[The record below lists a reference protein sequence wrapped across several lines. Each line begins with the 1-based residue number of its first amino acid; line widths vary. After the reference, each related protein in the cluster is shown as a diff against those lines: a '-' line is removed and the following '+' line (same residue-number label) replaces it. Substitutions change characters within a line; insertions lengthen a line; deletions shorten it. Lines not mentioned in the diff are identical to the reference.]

1 MDIYLID
8 YWAQS
13 GQSRW
18 HQASALAKIS
28 GTALTIAAVV
38 LSGDIFVLVAVYL
51 LLAAVVAGTRLGTR
65 RILLLAAYPGI
76 FAVLFALS
84 RWDGDWLTPATIIA
98 KALTAALATVL
109 LIITTPYPDVF
120 AAFQRVFPRLVGD
133 ALFLTYR
140 AFFLTLESMGHL
152 LTALRLRGGLVPGH
166 YVSNARNIAS
176 SLGLLLVNS
185 LDMSQRLYDVLS
197 VRGYNGRLAGSDRW
211 RRLSLVV
218 TRSGPESVACDNQRS
233 LADWPPLGLGVLAL
247 ALSLAGRAGWLF
259 GLGGRLIMVTAA
271 LAVLVG
277 VLLYPRWGSPES
289 AVPTAD

>member
-18 HQASALAKIS
+18 HQASALAKMI

-38 LSGDIFVLVAVYL
+38 LSGDIFVLVAIYL
-51 LLAAVVAGTRLGTR
+51 LLAAVLAGTRLDTR
-65 RILLLAAYPGI
+65 RILLIAAYPGL

-109 LIITTPYPDVF
+109 LIVTTPYPDIF
-120 AAFQRVFPRLVGD
+120 AALQRVFPPLVGD

-166 YVSNARNIAS
+166 YLSNGRNIAS
-176 SLGLLLVNS
+176 SLGLLLINS

-211 RRLSLVV
+211 RRLSP
-218 TRSGPESVACDNQRS
+218 G
-233 LADWPPLGLGVLAL
+233 DWPPIGLGVLAL
-247 ALSLAGRAGWLF
+247 TLSLAGRAGWLF
-259 GLGGRLIMVTAA
+259 GLGGRLILVAMA

-277 VLLYPRWGSPES
+277 VLVYSRWGERR
-289 AVPTAD
+289 AWREV

>member
-13 GQSRW
+13 GRSRW

-38 LSGDIFVLVAVYL
+38 LSGDIFVLIAIYV
-51 LLAAVVAGTRLGTR
+51 LLAAVVVGTRLSTR
-65 RILLLAAYPGI
+65 RILLLAAYPGL

-109 LIITTPYPDVF
+109 LIVTTPYPDVF
-120 AAFQRVFPRLVGD
+120 AAFQRVFPPLVGD

-140 AFFLTLESMGHL
+140 AIFLTLESMGHL
-152 LTALRLRGGLVPGH
+152 LTALRLRGGLVSGH
-166 YVSNARNIAS
+166 YLSNARNIAS

-185 LDMSQRLYDVLS
+185 LDLSQRLYDVLS
-197 VRGYNGRLAGSDRW
+197 VRGYTGRLAGSERW
-211 RRLSLVV
+211 RRLS
-218 TRSGPESVACDNQRS
+218 RG
-233 LADWPPLGLGVLAL
+233 DWPPIGLGVLAL
-247 ALSLAGRAGWLF
+247 TLSLAGRAGWLF
-259 GLGGRLIMVTAA
+259 GLGGRLILVTAA
-271 LAVLVG
+271 LAVLLG
-277 VLLYPRWGSPES
+277 VLLYPRWKALSPQ
-289 AVPTAD
+289 PD

>member
-18 HQASALAKIS
+18 HQASALAKMV

-38 LSGDIFVLVAVYL
+38 LSGDVFVLVAIYL
-51 LLAAVVAGTRLGTR
+51 LLAAVVAGTRLDTR
-65 RILLLAAYPGI
+65 RILLIAAYPGL

-84 RWDGDWLTPATIIA
+84 RWDGDWLTPATIMA

-109 LIITTPYPDVF
+109 LIVTTPYPDVF
-120 AAFQRVFPRLVGD
+120 AALQRVLPRLVGD

-140 AFFLTLESMGHL
+140 AFFLTLESMDHL

-166 YVSNARNIAS
+166 YLTNARNIAS
-176 SLGLLLVNS
+176 SLGLLLINS
-185 LDMSQRLYDVLS
+185 LDMSQRLYDVLA
-197 VRGYNGRLAGSDRW
+197 VRGYSGRLAGSDRW
-211 RRLSLVV
+211 RRLS
-218 TRSGPESVACDNQRS
+218 PY
-233 LADWPPLGLGVLAL
+233 DWPPIGLGVLAL

-259 GLGGRLIMVTAA
+259 GLGGRLILVVMA

-277 VLLYPRWGSPES
+277 VLVYSRWGERR
-289 AVPTAD
+289 AWREV

>member
-13 GQSRW
+13 GQSHW
-18 HQASALAKIS
+18 HQASALAKMV

-38 LSGDIFVLVAVYL
+38 LSGDIFVLVAIYL
-51 LLAAVVAGTRLGTR
+51 LLAAVVAGTRLDTR
-65 RILLLAAYPGI
+65 RILLIAAYPGL

-109 LIITTPYPDVF
+109 LIVTTPYPDVF
-120 AAFQRVFPRLVGD
+120 AALQRVFPRLVGD

-166 YVSNARNIAS
+166 YLTNGRNIAS
-176 SLGLLLVNS
+176 SLGLLLIKS

-197 VRGYNGRLAGSDRW
+197 VRGYSGRLAGSDRW
-211 RRLSLVV
+211 RRLS
-218 TRSGPESVACDNQRS
+218 RG
-233 LADWPPLGLGVLAL
+233 DWPPIGLGVLAL

-259 GLGGRLIMVTAA
+259 GLGGRLILVAMA

-277 VLLYPRWGSPES
+277 VLGYS
-289 AVPTAD
+289 AVAVGRVQRPPSLRAEKPEP

>member
-18 HQASALAKIS
+18 HQASALAKMI

-38 LSGDIFVLVAVYL
+38 LSGDVFVLVAVYL

-109 LIITTPYPDVF
+109 LIVTTPYPDVF
-120 AAFQRVFPRLVGD
+120 AACQRVFPRLVGD

-140 AFFLTLESMGHL
+140 AFFLTLESMEHL
-152 LTALRLRGGLVPGH
+152 LAALRLRGGLVPGR
-166 YVSNARNIAS
+166 YLSNARNIAS

-185 LDMSQRLYDVLS
+185 LELSQRLYDVLA
-197 VRGYNGRLAGSDRW
+197 VRGYTGRLAGSEHW
-211 RRLSLVV
+211 RRL
-218 TRSGPESVACDNQRS
+218 S

-247 ALSLAGRAGWLF
+247 TLSLAGRAGWLF
-259 GLGGRLIMVTAA
+259 GLGGRLILVTAA
-271 LAVLVG
+271 LAVLLG
-277 VLLYPRWGSPES
+277 VLVYSAAAVGRARRSPSLRAERS
-289 AVPTAD
+289 NL

>member
-13 GQSRW
+13 GRSRW
-18 HQASALAKIS
+18 HQDSALAKMI

-38 LSGDIFVLVAVYL
+38 LSGDVFVLVAIYL
-51 LLAAVVAGTRLGTR
+51 LLAAVLAGTRLGTR

-84 RWDGDWLTPATIIA
+84 RWDGGWLTPATIIA

-109 LIITTPYPDVF
+109 LIVTTPYPDVF

-152 LTALRLRGGLVPGH
+152 LTALRLCGGLVPGH
-166 YVSNARNIAS
+166 YLSNARNIAS

-185 LDMSQRLYDVLS
+185 LDLSQRLYDVLA
-197 VRGYNGRLAGSDRW
+197 VRGYTGRLAGSDRW
-211 RRLSLVV
+211 RHLWR
-218 TRSGPESVACDNQRS
+218 G
-233 LADWPPLGLGVLAL
+233 DWPPLGLGVLAL

-259 GLGGRLIMVTAA
+259 GLGGRLILVAMA

-277 VLLYPRWGSPES
+277 VLVYSLWGNRKALTRTSRNQ
-289 AVPTAD
+289 VGI